1 VSQILVMVL
10 VGLSVGLLLGIL
22 AERTAFS
29 PYDAVREVLAG
40 EQRSSAAVV
49 VVAMASAL
57 ALTQAAL
64 IVGLFETAGSSYLPQ
79 RTSLVGILIG
89 GVIFGVG
96 SVFAK
101 GCLTRCTVRAA
112 SGDVQAQITIAVAGA
127 AAYATIHGVFGPLRS
142 ALSRILPGDVGSV
155 DLAHRFSDLSH
166 MPVDGVRTLIV
177 CLAILAIS
185 FVVFFTRFR
194 RVTIYAIGF
203 GAIVAGA
210 WIATATVFADPFEV
224 PRPNAVSI
232 AGPLASLVHCI
243 LDTLNCVPD
252 YGMALVIGVLG
263 GAFLSSL
270 RNGQFDRSG
279 FDGVRGIRDSVIGGT
294 LMGFGAV
301 VSGGCTIGQ
310 GLSGLS
316 VLSIMAPVAI
326 LGIIIG
332 IVMTFAW
339 QGRTRAIVPAQA

>member
-1 VSQILVMVL
+1 MSHILVMVL
-10 VGLSVGLLLGIL
+10 VGLSVGLLFGIL

-49 VVAMASAL
+49 VVAMASAV
-57 ALTQAAL
+57 ALTQVAL
-64 IVGLFETAGSSYLPQ
+64 LGEFFETTGASYLPQ
-79 RTSLVGILIG
+79 RASLFGILIG
-89 GVIFGVG
+89 GVIFGIGAVY
-96 SVFAK
+96 AK

-112 SGDVQAQITIAVAGA
+112 SGDVQALITIAVAGA
-127 AAYATIHGVFGPLRS
+127 SAYATIHGIFSPFRAG
-142 ALSRILPGDVGSV
+142 LSRILPGDVASV
-155 DLAHRFSDLSH
+155 DLAVRISDLSH
-166 MPVDGVRTLIV
+166 IPVDGVRTLVV

-185 FVVFFTRFR
+185 FVVFYTRFR

-210 WIATATVFADPFEV
+210 WVATATTFADPFEI
-224 PRPNAVSI
+224 PRPNSVSI

-252 YGMALVIGVLG
+252 YGMAFVIGVLG

-270 RNGQFDRSG
+270 RNRQFGRSG
-279 FDGVRGIRDSVIGGT
+279 FEGARGVRDSVIGGT

-316 VLSIMAPVAI
+316 MLSIMAPVAI

-339 QGRTRAIVPAQA
+339 QGRSRAGVPVQA